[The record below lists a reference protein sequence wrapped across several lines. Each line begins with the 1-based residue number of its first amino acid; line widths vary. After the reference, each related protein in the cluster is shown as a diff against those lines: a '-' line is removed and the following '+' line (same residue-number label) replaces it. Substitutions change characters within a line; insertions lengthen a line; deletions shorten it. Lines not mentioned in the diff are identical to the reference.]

1 MSRPRY
7 REATG
12 VILID
17 TTGRLLLQHRD
28 NIAGIAH
35 PGKIGL
41 FGGRREGGETFLQ
54 CAVREVNEELSY
66 FVPPELFEHFASHSG
81 ADLEIKGGAVRGEL
95 FVARN
100 IPVEALTI
108 TEGALLTV
116 PPDELRQIED
126 RLTPMT
132 RYALQAFGCLD
143 ADTNADDMQNA
154 W

>member
-1 MSRPRY
+1 MPRPRY

-17 TTGRLLLQHRD
+17 TAGRFLLQHRD
-28 NIAGIAH
+28 NVAGIAH

-41 FGGRREGGETFLQ
+41 FGGRREGSETFLQ

-66 FVPPELFEHFASHSG
+66 FVLPELFQHFASHSG
-81 ADLEIKGGAVRGEL
+81 ADLEIEGGTVCGEL
-95 FVARN
+95 FVARD
-100 IPVEALTI
+100 IPVEALAI
-108 TEGALLTV
+108 TEGALLIV
-116 PPDELRQIED
+116 PPDELRQIEH

-143 ADTNADDMQNA
+143 ASTNANDTQKI